1 MWPMAD
7 PAGAGARSN
16 TFLLAAVVLPVVV
29 AGFFLLA
36 SAVPRWTVAP
46 PTYDL
51 LVRVERPW
59 NQPPVVALD
68 FTVRNGRVVVTA
80 RPLSTPGYTERW
92 ALFLVDVDGGSMRA
106 IPVKAPETMEAGAP
120 PVEVEVQD
128 LVGLQVSADAAAP
141 DGYRLQQQTYGGRG
155 LVGGL
160 FGMGSRRPRVALAK
174 SGRVVSIEAP
184 EQDVN
189 PYAPVQLV
197 GWIVGR
203 SGG

>member
-1 MWPMAD
+1 MAE
-7 PAGAGARSN
+7 PAGVGARSN

-29 AGFFLLA
+29 AAFFLLA
-36 SAVPRWTVAP
+36 SAVPRWTVPA

-59 NQPPVVALD
+59 NRPPVVALD
-68 FTVRNGRVVVTA
+68 FTVRNRRVVVTA
-80 RPLSTPGYTERW
+80 RPPATPGYAERW
-92 ALFLVDVDGGSMRA
+92 ALFLVNADAGTMRA
-106 IPVKAPETMEAGAP
+106 IPVNEPETLAAGASP
-120 PVEVEVQD
+120 IEVKVQE
-128 LVGLQVSADAAAP
+128 LVGLQVSAEAVAP
-141 DGYRLQQQTYGGRG
+141 DGYQLRQQSYGGRG

-160 FGMGSRRPRVALAK
+160 FGMGSRRPRVSLAK
-174 SGRVVSIEAP
+174 GGRVVSIDMP

-203 SGG
+203 DGG